1 MSESKKLYRNHE
13 NRIVGGVCT
22 GLGDYFGVD
31 PVLIRLV
38 FVALALVNGMG
49 ILAYL
54 ILWLIVP
61 GKGTGEL
68 AGEDVVRSNIND
80 IRQRASGFGRSL
92 RDTNQG
98 GVLIGV
104 VLVAIGGVFL
114 LKTFVPQVSA
124 AIVWP
129 LALILVGGYLLLSR
143 SRE

>member
-1 MSESKKLYRNHE
+1 MSESKKLYRSHE
-13 NRIVGGVCT
+13 NRIIGGVCT

-61 GKGTGEL
+61 EKGAGEL
-68 AGEDVVRSNIND
+68 AGEDVVHANIND
-80 IRQRASGFGRSL
+80 IRQRASSFGRSL

-114 LKTFVPQVSA
+114 LKTFVPQVSV

-129 LALILVGGYLLLSR
+129 LALILVGGYLLFSR

>member
-1 MSESKKLYRNHE
+1 MSESKKLYRSHD
-13 NRIVGGVCT
+13 NRVIGGVCT

-49 ILAYL
+49 VLAYL

-61 GKGTGEL
+61 EKGGGEL
-68 AGEDVVRSNIND
+68 AGEDVVRSNFND
-80 IRQRASGFGRSL
+80 ISQSVSRFGQSL
-92 RDTNQG
+92 RDTDQG

-114 LKTFVPQVSA
+114 LKTFVPQVSP

-129 LALILVGGYLLLSR
+129 LALILVGAYLLFSR
-143 SRE
+143 NRE

>member
-1 MSESKKLYRNHE
+1 MSESKKLYRSHD
-13 NRIVGGVCT
+13 NRIIGGVCT

-49 ILAYL
+49 VLAYL

-61 GKGTGEL
+61 EKGGGEL
-68 AGEDVVRSNIND
+68 AGEDVVRSNFND
-80 IRQRASGFGRSL
+80 ISQSVSRFGQSL
-92 RDTNQG
+92 RDTDQG

-114 LKTFVPQVSA
+114 LKTFVPQVSP

-129 LALILVGGYLLLSR
+129 LALILVGAYLLFSR
-143 SRE
+143 NRE